1 MARWARKRQRQNAV
15 KPSTRSDSFPACV
28 EACQTNCSG
37 TVCARRKVKSG
48 SACRS
53 SSPST
58 LSHKWSNSLRSCLFL
73 PCCTLLL
80 VSHSR
85 APLLPLPLH
94 VAVSGHA
101 ARRCYPVLDSC
112 CGKHGIAWHDQ
123 LEVRSGQDRQVRSG
137 KRLPVPVR
145 FPFVPGLFDIKDIH
159 GCPTSHDVR
168 AVVLLV
174 LHA

>member
-1 MARWARKRQRQNAV
+1 M

-101 ARRCYPVLDSC
+101 ARRLLSRPRLVLR
-112 CGKHGIAWHDQ
+112 KAWHDQ
-123 LEVRSGQDRQVRSG
+123 LEVRSGQVRSG